1 MSLVYH
7 HSERGGRVHVV
18 PDGVRVDTDPAA
30 LQHAEA
36 RGHGLD
42 HTQVQLLSA
51 QRVGPIYLQARN
63 KCLNLTEA
71 FLHITGW

>member
-1 MSLVYH
+1 MSLVSH
-7 HSERGGRVHVV
+7 HSECGGRVHVV
-18 PDGVRVDTDPAA
+18 PDSVRVDTDPAA